1 MPSDAAAGRP
11 SSAVPR
17 QMIETRSTLTSS
29 MGTTAAQGV
38 ALGTK
43 LHVSDRPVT
52 QQGMRGMK
60 TAQGPSRQ
68 VQDSSY
74 YVGILRTKVIEL
86 TNEIH
91 SMQAENKQHER
102 SMQDYGSLQK
112 RHEDILNAVRTLEG
126 TLADYNLAMDKARIS
141 TDPVELDEI
150 VSEFR
155 SKNRKF
161 AGEVDRIFLI
171 KKQKKDDTT
180 QIDAKI
186 QELHSLAQRKISDLD
201 PQKLNHYNDL
211 QNQSL
216 ELQGKQNAALMEV
229 EGGLISQIHDGLEGL
244 HEESFSHEYL
254 RLSKFGERLKRNESQ
269 LIDELAMWELA
280 DPKETLAKL
289 KSQVEAQSS
298 ELKHYEGYARD
309 LQDQIAAAR
318 EQLSEVNEELKDHK
332 TNPED
337 QQHKY
342 EKLRQR
348 DEEMSKFI
356 SEFEATRVSTVQD
369 QKLTEGS
376 IVSLLEHVSQTLE
389 QQNSMPTEQ
398 RLREMRVEATFKER
412 QLESSQQTTHKL
424 IQERRQ
430 RETELQKIQSLDE
443 KIKIELSSLQQK
455 MKMMQSDM
463 IEFDNIDGLRQRAAA
478 TLSTLSR
485 FIREYQGRRESVRSQ
500 VVHLTSKYEALK
512 GKIQASESA
521 RNLSVLEAKIR
532 SYGQTIFH
540 LQDFV
545 ETKSRETDYKF
556 LKESTFTLLS
566 NMNRNAKTAAVSG
579 S

>member
-1 MPSDAAAGRP
+1 
-11 SSAVPR
+11 
-17 QMIETRSTLTSS
+17 

>member
-1 MPSDAAAGRP
+1 
-11 SSAVPR
+11 
-17 QMIETRSTLTSS
+17 MIETRSTLTSS

>member
-1 MPSDAAAGRP
+1 MPGIILRA
-11 SSAVPR
+11 
-17 QMIETRSTLTSS
+17 IL
-29 MGTTAAQGV
+29 
-38 ALGTK
+38 LI
-43 LHVSDRPVT
+43 L
-52 QQGMRGMK
+52 
-60 TAQGPSRQ
+60 
-68 VQDSSY
+68 
-74 YVGILRTKVIEL
+74 YVG
-86 TNEIH
+86 
-91 SMQAENKQHER
+91 
-102 SMQDYGSLQK
+102 
-112 RHEDILNAVRTLEG
+112 
-126 TLADYNLAMDKARIS
+126 

-244 HEESFSHEYL
+244 IHEESFSHEYL

-500 VVHLTSKYEALK
+500 VGCH
-512 GKIQASESA
+512 
-521 RNLSVLEAKIR
+521 
-532 SYGQTIFH
+532 
-540 LQDFV
+540 
-545 ETKSRETDYKF
+545 KF
-556 LKESTFTLLS
+556 LIRVQVQF
-566 NMNRNAKTAAVSG
+566 M
-579 S
+579 